1 VGQVL
6 DFDVVNLFNARGYA
20 ALQTPRRNSAN
31 SAYEWGTACW
41 LDEAQTLT
49 GQKTFETGAAGASP
63 VRYRQTGG
71 TANVDEGQIGH
82 SGTVFTIENKDGT
95 FRFINAS
102 NGGFHFR
109 SQNSGSIF
117 KITNGNDA
125 TTFFEFNDAA
135 GGIVTLPVFTIVG
148 DGRVRMGSGNS
159 FGFSSGTAAATE
171 LDTALSRAS
180 AAGLVLHDAGLTGT
194 PFFGIQARSSTT
206 DRRDR
211 VRLTT
216 AAVDNTDATRKYRGI
231 LSVYDTAARE
241 AMRVEASGTAAMLG
255 FYGVAAVAQPAG
267 IADADGTLASA
278 TAKIN
283 AILAA
288 LESLGLLGVA

>member
-1 VGQVL
+1 MGQMSDPMFSAATFLTPSALGVL
-6 DFDVVNLFNARGYA
+6 
-20 ALQTPRRNSAN
+20 RRNSGN
-31 SAYEWGTACW
+31 TGYEVAVPLW

-49 GQKTFETGAAGASP
+49 GQKTFETGATGTAP
-63 VRYRQTGG
+63 VVFRQTGG
-71 TANVDEGQIGH
+71 VAGTDQGQIGH
-82 SGTVFTIENKDGT
+82 SGSVFTIENKDGT
-95 FRFINAS
+95 FRFIGAT

-109 SQNSGSIF
+109 SQNSGDIF

-125 TTFFEFNDAA
+125 VTFFKFNDGA
-135 GGIVTLPVFTIVG
+135 GGIVTLPVLTIVG
-148 DGRVRMGSGNS
+148 DGRVRMDSTTN
-159 FGFSSGTAAATE
+159 FGFCSGLASATE

-241 AMRVEASGTAAMLG
+241 AMRVEASGAAAMLG

-267 IADADGTLASA
+267 IADADGTLLDLTTKFNALL
-278 TAKIN
+278 AK
-283 AILAA
+283 